1 MAVYSFVDLVHLS
14 KQVSF
19 VNLLIAVVNRLNLHL
34 FLRLLD
40 YRLIIFHAGKQS
52 TPNLGSIKVMLD

>member
-1 MAVYSFVDLVHLS
+1 VAVYRFVDLAHLS

-19 VNLLIAVVNRLNLHL
+19 VNRLIAVVYRLNLHL

-40 YRLIIFHAGKQS
+40 YRLVIFHAGKQS
-52 TPNLGSIKVMLD
+52 TPNIGSIKVMLD